1 MSAFDRTDRL
11 EHELPDIL
19 VAIAAPRMPDY
30 VDDLLAQAAATRQRR
45 RWTFLERWL
54 PMGELAHYSA
64 TYPSFPWRPVVA
76 AMLLLAL
83 VAAALLAVG
92 SPRRV
97 PPPFGPA
104 RNGAM
109 VFGNGDIS
117 VRDSLDEPARLV
129 IGGPTDDFA
138 GGFTRDGM
146 RLVFLRRVA
155 GTEGT
160 PDERLQLF
168 MAGSDGS
175 NVTAVTP
182 PLIAP
187 DWADFAPDNGSMVF
201 ISGSPSIG
209 QSLFVANL
217 REVGEPRQLVVGDP
231 PLSATFPNYL
241 APDGAEIV
249 FRGQQSVAAGG
260 RSGIFAVHP
269 DGTGLRPITPTNG
282 DHDNDYQFPQPSP
295 DGRYVAYTAW
305 DTVFHGVR
313 VHILD
318 LRTGED
324 RNLTD
329 VGRSEGYATFSPD
342 SRRIVFTNYLSDR
355 NQIMVEPI
363 DGSARPLAMGPN
375 YRQVNNGGV
384 GGLFSPDGKW
394 LIVTDPGTHE
404 TRLIDSA
411 KGGQGTL
418 LAWSAADLSGW
429 QRLAP

>member
-1 MSAFDRTDRL
+1 MSAFDLSDRL

-19 VAIAAPRMPDY
+19 VAIAAPRMPEY

-54 PMGELAHYSA
+54 PMGELARYSA
-64 TYPSFPWRPVVA
+64 TYPSFPWRPLVV

-83 VAAALLAVG
+83 VAAALLMVG

-117 VRDSLDEPARLV
+117 LRDTIDGPARLV

-155 GTEGT
+155 GTEGSA
-160 PDERLQLF
+160 DERLQLF
-168 MAGSDGS
+168 MAESDGS
-175 NVTAVTP
+175 NVAAISP

-187 DWADFAPDNGSMVF
+187 DWADFAPDNGSVAYVAGDPA
-201 ISGSPSIG
+201 SG
-209 QSLFVANL
+209 QSIYVANL
-217 REVGEPRQLVVGDP
+217 RTAGEPRQIVAGGASM
-231 PLSATFPNYL
+231 SATVPNFL
-241 APDGAEIV
+241 APTGAEIV
-249 FRGQQSVAAGG
+249 FRGRMATSDGD
-260 RSGIFAVHP
+260 RSGIFAIRP
-269 DGTGLRPITPTNG
+269 DGKGLRAITPTDG
-282 DHDNDYQFPQPSP
+282 DPDGGYQFPQPSP
-295 DGRYVAYTAW
+295 DGRYVTYTVW
-305 DTVFHGVR
+305 DPVFQGARIHV
-313 VHILD
+313 LD
-318 LRTGED
+318 LRTGDD

-363 DGSARPLAMGPN
+363 DGSARPLAMGSN

-384 GGLFSPDGKW
+384 GSLFSPDGKW
-394 LIVTDPGTHE
+394 VIVTDPGTHE